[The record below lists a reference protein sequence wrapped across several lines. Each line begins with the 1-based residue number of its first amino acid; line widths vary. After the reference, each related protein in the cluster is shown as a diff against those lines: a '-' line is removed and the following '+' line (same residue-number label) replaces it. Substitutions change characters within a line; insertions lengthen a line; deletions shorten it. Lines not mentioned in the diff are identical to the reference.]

1 MSQGKGMLRADVDD
15 SLLGYSLRPTGL
27 HSRSYDGLEHHL
39 RLLFAASEPKWEP
52 AAACD
57 HDCPLD
63 GVSLR
68 CAYLKKQVCI
78 CCLMQD
84 CIGPCGRGVF
94 DTVAKETVDICFCH
108 VAAAIATASRL

>member
-52 AAACD
+52 AAACLWMVC
-57 HDCPLD
+57 HCAAPA
-63 GVSLR
+63 SKSR
-68 CAYLKKQVCI
+68 CASAV
-78 CCLMQD
+78 
-84 CIGPCGRGVF
+84 
-94 DTVAKETVDICFCH
+94 
-108 VAAAIATASRL
+108 